1 MQRVKL
7 YALYRLITVLGSVG
21 IWRTAA
27 ASEADCQLQ
36 NGKCTYNIN
45 LNTAGACS
53 SSPKLEQFYHKPE
66 EIRLPADAKMSQ
78 MQKDF
83 DVVKSDHENRIKEL
97 ENSIQKVLRNAIP
110 TVPVEYSPRVVHVD
124 TNSRQINTIESAP
137 SKHESSGNVLLLQL
151 QTQFNTMRTSLSQR
165 TADLLEARNKL
176 NETSDLLHAAQ
187 KQAIDSN
194 NKLVSLETKSTVME
208 RENRILK
215 NKLKDKTERLE
226 YATEKLNTTETKLLT
241 IENQLFDV
249 VRSEAILKEELET
262 VKHILNK
269 TQTKLAELQR
279 NHTILQEKFKKTKR
293 TLKIREEELM
303 ECYEGKFPDD
313 KSVKSMT
320 VKTLQ

>member
-7 YALYRLITVLGSVG
+7 YALCRLTIVLGLLG
-21 IWRTAA
+21 IWRIAS

-45 LNTAGACS
+45 LNTDGACS
-53 SSPKLEQFYHKPE
+53 SSPKLEQFYLKPE

-97 ENSIQKVLRNAIP
+97 ENSIQKVLRSAIP
-110 TVPVEYSPRVVHVD
+110 TVPVDYSPRVVHVD
-124 TNSRQINTIESAP
+124 TNSRQINTIQSAP
-137 SKHESSGNVLLLQL
+137 SKQESSGNVLLLQL
-151 QTQFNTMRTSLSQR
+151 QNQFNTMRTSLSQR

-194 NKLVSLETKSTVME
+194 NKLVSLETKSAVME

-226 YATEKLNTTETKLLT
+226 YATEKLNTTETKLLN

-303 ECYEGKFPDD
+303 ECYEGKFSDD
-313 KSVKSMT
+313 K
-320 VKTLQ
+320 